1 MPGMAADPYDVLFS
15 ISEGGATWYGAAL
28 WEPLPDGRYGI
39 TDWDRCSTVLYTR
52 VNEEEKSV
60 KLSEVDKDVAKLV
73 ELYHPDIMI
82 ISWDTELAFSHLR
95 FEDCSIVVDKP
106 RIDISTTIDNRI
118 EFWDNCELVFN
129 EADTA
134 LEMTKPVTVGAQRE
148 SVDEPPYPTPGL
160 YISGNYRNYPGS
172 LTFIC
177 STELANNPKWQ
188 EGDGYVSQTLM
199 YSDNCEF
206 SVLEQSNINFS
217 FGDATRTGEIDTITG
232 LRNKG
237 IIISQDD
244 LAVGEVGLLI
254 DIKHEETF
262 VDKYNTRLT
271 VHGNFTFSAVANLGS
286 TAYVRRDVTWSGNP
300 NMVWNSENANWSR
313 NGLSY
318 QFKDG
323 DIALFV
329 DTGCGEVTLEGSIA
343 PEQVVVRNSKDHD
356 YTFSGTGKLTGEM
369 NLTKD
374 GEGTL
379 TINTANDYS
388 GCTAVYNGT
397 LAVGENG
404 SLGSGDFYVRE
415 NGVLQFSKTTLK
427 QVWVSKI
434 DNSELRSQYFES
446 APYGKMIDVTLGTE
460 DVTIDDTTVTY
471 DTIIGKGKGISSI
484 SCLNITSD
492 ANLMIKNLTIE
503 ASSDFMKN
511 FKTMIPPHTEIH
523 VGDHVITLQ
532 DVDIDV
538 TNLDYRL
545 VEDGYL
551 FDLKSLINCNLEM
564 ENVTIDASGLDL
576 DLAPD
581 QKITVD
587 FGDDVFIKDA
597 KDLRLLLGNNISQEI
612 RLAEQNGQMIF
623 TSLVPRDD
631 SYGGAVPEP
640 TTGTLSLLALAG
652 LCARRRRK

>member
-1 MPGMAADPYDVLFS
+1 MPGMAAGDPYNNPFS
-15 ISEGGATWYGAAL
+15 TSEGCATWYGDQML
-28 WEPLPDGRYGI
+28 GESLPDGNFDNQVRGEF
-39 TDWDRCSTVLYTR
+39 DTVLYSR
-52 VNEEEKSV
+52 QNEANKSV
-60 KLSEVDKDVAKLV
+60 TLTEVDEAITNLLDR
-73 ELYHPDIMI
+73 HPEIRLGDWYEPDYNFTNLRIENCRI
-82 ISWDTELAFSHLR
+82 I
-95 FEDCSIVVDKP
+95 VDKQNL
-106 RIDISTTIDNRI
+106 DNSVNIQQAI
-118 EFWDNCELVFN
+118 EFWANCELVF
-129 EADTA
+129 TKTP
-134 LEMTKPVTVGAQRE
+134 LEINNKYVSVGAMRNPNLSNGTVAYYTE
-148 SVDEPPYPTPGL
+148 FPGK
-160 YISGNYRNYPGS
+160 
-172 LTFIC
+172 LTFTC
-177 STELANNPKWQ
+177 TEELANNSKWQ
-188 EGDGYVSQTLM
+188 NGTGYVSQTLM
-199 YSDNCEF
+199 FGEHDY
-206 SVLEQSNINFS
+206 NFDTFEIRS
-217 FGDATRTGEIDTITG
+217 KGEIDFVFGTATSMGEKDESSG
-232 LRNKG
+232 LINKG
-237 IIISQDD
+237 IITSLAD
-244 LAVGEVGLLI
+244 LKVGEVGLLV
-254 DIKHEETF
+254 DINDQITTQHDDRIEIIK
-262 VDKYNTRLT
+262 KA
-271 VHGNFTFSAVANLGS
+271 NFEFSVVANLDSTSHQPREASWTGS
-286 TAYVRRDVTWSGNP
+286 QS
-300 NMVWNSENANWSR
+300 MVWNAENNNWLR
-313 NGLSY
+313 VDIELPY
-318 QFKDG
+318 QFKAG
-323 DIALFV
+323 DTAIFGDEGSGV
-329 DTGCGEVTLEGSIA
+329 VTLEGSIA
-343 PEQVVVRNSKDHD
+343 PKEVRVTNSAGHD
-356 YTFSGTGKLTGEM
+356 YTFTGSGKLTGEM

-434 DNSELRSQYFES
+434 DNSELLSQYFES

-460 DVTIDDTTVTY
+460 DVTIDDTTITY

-484 SCLNITSD
+484 SCLNITSN

-640 TTGTLSLLALAG
+640 ATGTLSLLALAG

>member
-1 MPGMAADPYDVLFS
+1 MKKTLFLLGLICALGSMPGLAADPYGVPFS
-15 ISEGGATWYGAAL
+15 ESEGGATWYGAAF

-39 TDWDRCSTVLYTR
+39 TDRDMCSTVLYTR

-73 ELYHPDIMI
+73 ELYHPDSMI

-106 RIDISTTIDNRI
+106 RIDISSTIDNRI

-134 LEMTKPVTVGAQRE
+134 LKMTKPVTVGAQRE
-148 SVDEPPYPTPGL
+148 SVAEPPYPGQ
-160 YISGNYRNYPGS
+160 YVSGNCRNYPGS

-188 EGDGYVSQTLM
+188 EGDGYVTQTLM
-199 YSDNCEF
+199 YSNNCEF
-206 SVLEQSNINFS
+206 SELGQSIINFS
-217 FGDATRTGEIDTITG
+217 FGDATRKGEIDTITG

-244 LAVGEVGLLI
+244 LEVGEVGLLI

-262 VDKYNTRLT
+262 VDKSLNTHLT

-356 YTFSGTGKLTGEM
+356 YTFSGTGKLTGDM
-369 NLTKD
+369 KLTK
-374 GEGTL
+374 EGAGKL
-379 TINTANDYS
+379 TVNTANDYT
-388 GCTAVYNGT
+388 GGT
-397 LAVGENG
+397 EIKGGTIAVGKSG
-404 SLGSGDFYVRE
+404 SLGSGPIILKEEGTLTFSRITVNALDKTEGTEGGNLTGVSLGSEVTVTMDSIIGLDMNTSRMDGLHIQSEADLMIENMTITANNEVYVGE
-415 NGVLQFSKTTLK
+415 HTITLK
-427 QVWVSKI
+427 
-434 DNSELRSQYFES
+434 N
-446 APYGKMIDVTLGTE
+446 
-460 DVTIDDTTVTY
+460 VTIE
-471 DTIIGKGKGISSI
+471 
-484 SCLNITSD
+484 LSD
-492 ANLMIKNLTIE
+492 E
-503 ASSDFMKN
+503 
-511 FKTMIPPHTEIH
+511 
-523 VGDHVITLQ
+523 TLQ
-532 DVDIDV
+532 LIDDV
-538 TNLDYRL
+538 Y
-545 VEDGYL
+545 Y
-551 FDLKSLINCNLEM
+551 FDLSSLINCELVL
-564 ENVTIDASGLDL
+564 ENVTFDATDL
-576 DLAPD
+576 
-581 QKITVD
+581 KIGMKPEQIVVD
-587 FGDDVFIKDA
+587 FGDDVNIKRA
-597 KDLRLLLGNNISQEI
+597 DLQVLMLGNNLS
-612 RLAEQNGQMIF
+612 RTVAFGEQDGQMVF
-623 TSLVPRDD
+623 SSLA
-631 SYGGAVPEP
+631 SVPEP
-640 TTGTLSLLALAG
+640 ATGTLSLLALAG
-652 LCARRRRK
+652 LMARRRRK

>member
-1 MPGMAADPYDVLFS
+1 MPGMAAGDPYNYFPGA
-15 ISEGGATWYGAAL
+15 ISEGCATWYGESFG
-28 WEPLPDGRYGI
+28 EPFPDGKFGI
-39 TDWDRCSTVLYTR
+39 QDHSTYDVVLYSR
-52 VNEEEKSV
+52 VNEQDKSV
-60 KLSEVDKDVAKLV
+60 KLSDVNKDVTKLV
-73 ELYHPDIMI
+73 STYYPDQMFV
-82 ISWDTELAFSHLR
+82 WDDMEYALTHLR
-95 FEDCSIVVDKP
+95 FENCSIVVDEPQIPMSSKIL
-106 RIDISTTIDNRI
+106 RAT

-129 EADTA
+129 DTQ
-134 LEMTKPVTVGAQRE
+134 LEMYSAVSVGALRVPAGADGIYSE
-148 SVDEPPYPTPGL
+148 YTG
-160 YISGNYRNYPGS
+160 R
-172 LTFIC
+172 LTFTC
-177 STELANNPKWQ
+177 SRELANNPKWQ
-188 EGDGYVSQTLM
+188 EGEGYVSQTLM
-199 YSDNCEF
+199 YSNDGDFAERIHG
-206 SVLEQSNINFS
+206 NIYFS
-217 FGDATRTGEIDTITG
+217 FGDATSKGKVDDITG
-232 LRNKG
+232 LKNVGVVSDKKAL
-237 IIISQDD
+237 DP
-244 LAVGEVGLLI
+244 GEVGLVI
-254 DIKHEETF
+254 
-262 VDKYNTRLT
+262 RLGLPDDMYGVRT
-271 VHGNFTFSAVANLGS
+271 TPGFRFTISVVANLDSTSHQPREASWTGS
-286 TAYVRRDVTWSGNP
+286 QS
-300 NMVWNSENANWSR
+300 MVWNAENNNWLR
-313 NGLSY
+313 VDIELPY
-318 QFKDG
+318 QFKAG
-323 DIALFV
+323 DTAIFGDEGSGV
-329 DTGCGEVTLEGSIA
+329 VTLEGSIA
-343 PEQVVVRNSKDHD
+343 PKEVRVTNSAGHD
-356 YTFSGTGKLTGEM
+356 YTFTGSGKLTGEM

-434 DNSELRSQYFES
+434 DNSELLSQYFES

-484 SCLNITSD
+484 SCLNITSN